1 MGSETKD
8 EILVAWN
15 RYLTDHQRRLKKN
28 EASTTQYEDAFKA
41 FKQGIVAHP
50 KLSKREKEEL
60 LLQLASSRSIAQN

>member
-1 MGSETKD
+1 MSDEIKD

-28 EASTTQYEDAFKA
+28 EGSSTQYDDAFRL
-41 FKQGIVAHP
+41 FKQGILEHP

-60 LLQLASSRSIAQN
+60 LVQISVVRAKSN